1 MVHSVQVLTQRML
14 IAFFVAC
21 FALLAGPLLTL
32 ASGHV
37 PLRGDWR
44 NATHRPV
51 GLAPDPRLHSEAIVQ
66 VYASR
71 TFGWRGAFAVH
82 TWVAAKPA
90 HAEQY
95 TRYEVIGWRARFG
108 GSPLSISDAV
118 APDAEWYG
126 AAPYLV
132 RDVRGAEAD
141 AIVAKLDAVA
151 KRYPY
156 ETYRAWPGPN
166 SNTFVAWLGREI
178 PQLEVALPATAIGKD
193 YLGGSIVGRAPSG
206 SGFELSLAGL
216 LGLSASRIDGF
227 EVNLLGL
234 NFGLSGSG
242 LKLPLIGRIGPARH
256 AAAAAR

>member
-1 MVHSVQVLTQRML
+1 MIRAVHVLTQRML
-14 IAFFVAC
+14 IAFFVAF
-21 FALLAGPLLTL
+21 FAMLAGPLFTL

-44 NATHRPV
+44 NAPHRPV
-51 GLAPDPRLHSEAIVQ
+51 GLAPDPRAYPGAIVQ

-132 RDVRGAEAD
+132 RDVRGAEAQ
-141 AIVAKLDAVA
+141 AIAVKLDAVA

-156 ETYRAWPGPN
+156 ESYRAWPGPN

-178 PQLEVALPATAIGKD
+178 PHLEVALPATAIGKD
-193 YLGGSIVGRAPSG
+193 YLPLGDFIAPSP
-206 SGFELSLAGL
+206 SGTGYQLSLGGL
-216 LGLSASRIDGF
+216 LGVTLARDEGV
-227 EVNLLGL
+227 EVNL
-234 NFGLSGSG
+234 FGLVAGIDFRQPA
-242 LKLPLIGRIGPARH
+242 LKIPGIGRVPAEK
-256 AAAAAR
+256 

>member
-1 MVHSVQVLTQRML
+1 MLHAVHHLTQRML
-14 IAFFVAC
+14 VVFVIAF

-37 PLRGDWR
+37 PLHGDWR

-51 GLAPDPRLHSEAIVQ
+51 GLAPDPHAHPEAIVQ

-108 GSPLSISDAV
+108 GSPLSIADAV

-132 RDVRGAEAD
+132 RDVRGAAAD
-141 AIVAKLDAVA
+141 AIAAKLDAVA

-166 SNTFVAWLGREI
+166 SNTFVAWIGREL
-178 PQLEVALPATAIGKD
+178 PELELALPATAIGKD
-193 YLGGSIVGRAPSG
+193 YLPLGDFVAQAPSG
-206 SGFELSLAGL
+206 TGYQLSVGGL
-216 LGLSASRIDGF
+216 LGATLARDEGI
-227 EVNLLGL
+227 EVNV
-234 NFGLSGSG
+234 FGLVAGVDFRHPA
-242 LKLPLIGRIGPARH
+242 LKIPGIGRVPGN
-256 AAAAAR
+256 

>member
-1 MVHSVQVLTQRML
+1 ML
-14 IAFFVAC
+14 IAFFAAF

-51 GLAPDPRLHSEAIVQ
+51 GLAPDPRLHPEAIVQ

-178 PQLEVALPATAIGKD
+178 SQLEVALPST
-193 YLGGSIVGRAPSG
+193 
-206 SGFELSLAGL
+206 
-216 LGLSASRIDGF
+216 
-227 EVNLLGL
+227 
-234 NFGLSGSG
+234 
-242 LKLPLIGRIGPARH
+242 
-256 AAAAAR
+256 

>member
-1 MVHSVQVLTQRML
+1 MIRAVHVLTQRML
-14 IAFFVAC
+14 IAFFVAF
-21 FALLAGPLLTL
+21 FAMLAGPLFTL

-51 GLAPDPRLHSEAIVQ
+51 GLAPDPRAYPEAIVQ

-108 GSPLSISDAV
+108 GSPLSISDAD
-118 APDAEWYG
+118 APAAEGYG
-126 AAPYLV
+126 AAHYLV
-132 RDVRGAEAD
+132 RDVRGAEAE
-141 AIVAKLDAVA
+141 AIVARLDAVA

-193 YLGGSIVGRAPSG
+193 YLPLGDFIAPSP
-206 SGFELSLAGL
+206 SGTGYQLSLGGL
-216 LGLSASRIDGF
+216 LGVTLARDEGV
-227 EVNLLGL
+227 EVNL
-234 NFGLSGSG
+234 FGLVAGIDFRQPA
-242 LKLPLIGRIGPARH
+242 LKIPGIGRVPAEK
-256 AAAAAR
+256 